1 MEQNKE
7 QAKKYEELNVYER
20 AMANASLEQRM
31 EAMARDLNQ
40 IALALRMSVHIDSTF
55 YNEGNAET
63 TVYLI
68 PSRTESSVSR
78 ECEFT
83 GDLFGIIE
91 EANKKKEHPEE

>member
-1 MEQNKE
+1 MEE
-7 QAKKYEELNVYER
+7 QKNAKKYEDLNVYER

-68 PSRTESSVSR
+68 PSRKDSSVSR

-83 GDLFGIIE
+83 GDLFGIID

>member
-1 MEQNKE
+1 MEE
-7 QAKKYEELNVYER
+7 QKNAKKYEDLNVYER

-40 IALALRMSVHIDSTF
+40 IALALRMSVHVDSTF
-55 YNEGNAET
+55 YNEGNADT
-63 TVYLI
+63 TVYII

-91 EANKKKEHPEE
+91 EANKKKEHQEE

>member
-1 MEQNKE
+1 MEE
-7 QAKKYEELNVYER
+7 QKNAKKYEDLNVYER

-68 PSRTESSVSR
+68 PIRSESSVST

-83 GDLFGIIE
+83 GDLFGIID